1 MWQRGFRLDFVIRPR
16 PSATCFISHSV
27 HLRAAST
34 GAASRSSAIRYGGV
48 HMRSAALRLLSTA
61 ALLLS
66 ALGRTD
72 PQPLTAISRCALHAG
87 DGLWLA
93 PGSLKDVNATLV
105 AARNAERCDRRYG
118 ELLASV
124 LTWRSLAPEGRG
136 ARPEPRGRGLPRR
149 RVSAAC
155 ARFRARS

>member
-1 MWQRGFRLDFVIRPR
+1 
-16 PSATCFISHSV
+16 
-27 HLRAAST
+27 
-34 GAASRSSAIRYGGV
+34 
-48 HMRSAALRLLSTA
+48 MRSAALRLLSTA

-93 PGSLKDVNATLV
+93 PGLLKDVNATLV

-124 LTWRSLAPEGRG
+124 LTWRFLAPEGRG